1 MPAAP
6 PTPPAPK
13 LLKGGLVL
21 LDPTTSVVV
30 RVINLQYNPDTLTR
44 SLQAQTVG
52 ANDNERAEPLRFKGP
67 PVETLKLDA
76 EIDATD
82 RLEKADANAERYGIL
97 PQLAALEALVYPT
110 ADQLVAGDRLAASG
124 TLEIAP
130 VQAPLCLFVWS
141 EKRIVPVRV
150 TDFSITEEAF
160 DPNLNPIRAKVSLGL
175 RVLSTTDLGFGNK
188 GGSLYLEYQ
197 RQKEQAARVSLGVF
211 DALGLRGAP

>member
-6 PTPPAPK
+6 PTPPSPK

-21 LDPTTSVVV
+21 LDPATSAVL

-44 SLQAQTVG
+44 TLQAQTAG
-52 ANDNERAEPLRFKGP
+52 ANDNDRAEPLRFKGP

-82 RLEKADANAERYGIL
+82 QLEKADANAERYGIL
-97 PQLAALEALVYPT
+97 PQLAVLEALVYPT
-110 ADQLVAGDRLAASG
+110 SDQLVESNRLADSG
-124 TLEIAP
+124 ALEIAP

-197 RQKEQAARVSLGVF
+197 RQKEQSARLGLGAF